1 MNVRHKRPL
10 GALGPLGILALG
22 WALALLLAPLHGAAQ
37 EAPRG
42 DIVLGQSGSFSGS
55 FAAQAEAYRDG
66 ALLYFREVNRRGGIH
81 GRKVRLVSLD
91 DLYQPELAVE
101 NTVKLIER
109 HNAFALVH
117 YTWTPTAR
125 AAIPVAAKYQ
135 VPFFAPYTG
144 ASDIYQSSS
153 PGVFT
158 VRASFRAELEMIVRH
173 VTTLGIRRIALVR
186 YTSQTGDELQAELQ
200 PLLAKYGATLVGT
213 GRMEN
218 NSARPE
224 DAVRQLAQADAQA
237 IVLGVSGS
245 DAVAFVKGYGA
256 ATGRKPPYYARSL
269 VGAGQLAEE
278 LGDQAF
284 GISVTQLV
292 PNPFKQVAEVSKE
305 YNRLL
310 RTSDLPGTKKPDYIS
325 FEGFI
330 AAKVLCEALRRAGPA
345 LTRAGFVQALS
356 ALQADLGG
364 FEVKFGPNHRN
375 GSDFVDMTMI
385 GREGRPIN

>member
-1 MNVRHKRPL
+1 MNLWRNLPVWPI
-10 GALGPLGILALG
+10 GIPALLAL
-22 WALALLLAPLHGAAQ
+22 ALLAPLHSTAQDAALK
-37 EAPRG
+37 G

-81 GRKVRLVSLD
+81 GRKIRLVSLD
-91 DLYQPELAVE
+91 DLYQPDLAAE

-117 YTWTPTAR
+117 YTWTPIAR
-125 AAIPVAAKYQ
+125 AAIPVATKYQ

-153 PGVFT
+153 PVVFT

-173 VTTLGIRRIALVR
+173 VTTLGIRKIAFVR
-186 YTSQTGDELQAELQ
+186 YTSRTGDELQAELQ
-200 PLLAKYGATLVGT
+200 PLLEKYGATLVGT
-213 GRMEN
+213 GSMEN

-224 DAVRQLAQADAQA
+224 DAVRQLATVDAQA

-245 DAVAFVKGYGA
+245 DAVAFVKDYGA
-256 ATGRKPPYYARSL
+256 VTGRKPPYYARSL
-269 VGAGQLAEE
+269 VGAGQLANE

-292 PNPFKQVAEVSKE
+292 PNPFKQVVAVSKE

-310 RTSDLPGTKKPDYIS
+310 GSAGAPAAEKPDYIS

-356 ALQADLGG
+356 TMKMDLGG
-364 FEVKFGPNHRN
+364 FEVKFSPDNRN

-385 GREGRPIN
+385 GRQGRPIN

>member
-1 MNVRHKRPL
+1 MNFRHPL
-10 GALGPLGILALG
+10 AIWRTGLLAL
-22 WALALLLAPLHGAAQ
+22 ALLAPLHGTAQ
-37 EAPRG
+37 DAPKG

-81 GRKVRLVSLD
+81 GRKIRLVSLD
-91 DLYQPELAVE
+91 DLYQPELAAE
-101 NTVKLIER
+101 NTVELIER

-125 AAIPVAAKYQ
+125 AAIPVATKYQ

-144 ASDIYQSSS
+144 ASDISASRS
-153 PGVFT
+153 PMVFT

-173 VTTLGIRRIALVR
+173 VTTLGIRKIAFVR
-186 YTSQTGDELQAELQ
+186 YTSQTGDELLAELE
-200 PLLAKYGATLVGT
+200 PLLAQYGATLVGT
-213 GRMEN
+213 GSMQN

-224 DAVRQLAQADAQA
+224 DAIRQLATVDAQA

-269 VGAGQLAEE
+269 VGAGQLADE

-284 GISVTQLV
+284 GMSVTQLV
-292 PNPFKQVAEVSKE
+292 PNPFKQVVEVSKE

-310 RTSDLPGTKKPDYIS
+310 RSADTPGAQKPDYIS

-356 ALQADLGG
+356 TMKVDLGG
-364 FEVKFGPNHRN
+364 FEVKFGADNRN

-385 GREGRPIN
+385 GRQGRPIN

>member
-1 MNVRHKRPL
+1 MNFGRKRPIWPI
-10 GALGPLGILALG
+10 GMMV
-22 WALALLLAPLHGAAQ
+22 LALLAPVHGAAQ
-37 EAPRG
+37 EALRG
-42 DIVLGQSGSFSGS
+42 EIVLGQSGSFSGS
-55 FAAQAEAYRDG
+55 FAAQAAAYRDG

-81 GRKVRLVSLD
+81 GRKIRLVSLD
-91 DLYQPELAVE
+91 DLYQPDLAVE

-109 HNAFALVH
+109 HNAFALIH
-117 YTWTPTAR
+117 YTWTPIAR
-125 AAIPVAAKYQ
+125 AAIPVATKYQ

-144 ASDIYQSSS
+144 ASDIYKSSS
-153 PGVFT
+153 PVVFT
-158 VRASFRAELEMIVRH
+158 VRASFQAELEMIVRH
-173 VTTLGIRRIALVR
+173 VTTLGIRRIAFVR
-186 YTSQTGDELQAELQ
+186 YTSKTGDELQAELQ
-200 PLLAKYGATLVGT
+200 PLLEKYGATLVGT
-213 GRMEN
+213 GSMEN

-224 DAVRQLAQADAQA
+224 DAIRQLAPVDAQA

-292 PNPFKQVAEVSKE
+292 PNPFKQVVDVSKE

-310 RTSDLPGTKKPDYIS
+310 NSADTTGAKKPDYIS

-345 LTRAGFVQALS
+345 LTRAGFLQALS
-356 ALQADLGG
+356 AMKVDLGG
-364 FEVKFGPNHRN
+364 FEVKFSPDNRN
-375 GSDFVDMTMI
+375 GSEFVDMTMI
-385 GREGRPIN
+385 GRQGRPIN

>member
-1 MNVRHKRPL
+1 MQQS
-10 GALGPLGILALG
+10 ALK
-22 WALALLLAPLHGAAQ
+22 
-37 EAPRG
+37 G

-66 ALLYFREVNRRGGIH
+66 ALLDFREINRRGGIH
-81 GRKVRLVSLD
+81 GRKIRLVSLD

-117 YTWTPTAR
+117 YTWTPIAR
-125 AAIPVAAKYQ
+125 AAIPVATKYQ

-153 PGVFT
+153 PMVFT
-158 VRASFRAELEMIVRH
+158 VRASFQAELEMIVRH
-173 VTTLGIRRIALVR
+173 VTTLGIRKIAFVR
-186 YTSQTGDELQAELQ
+186 YTSKTGDELLAELQ
-200 PLLAKYGATLVGT
+200 PLLHKHGAILAGVGS
-213 GRMEN
+213 MEN
-218 NSARPE
+218 NSAQPAE
-224 DAVRQLAQADAQA
+224 AIRQLAAVDAQA
-237 IVLGVSGS
+237 VLLGVSGS
-245 DAVAFVKGYGA
+245 DAVAFIKGFA
-256 ATGRKPPYYARSL
+256 AASGRKPPYYARSL
-269 VGAGQLAEE
+269 VGAGQLADE

-292 PNPFKQVAEVSKE
+292 PNPFKQVVEVSKE

-310 RTSDLPGTKKPDYIS
+310 RSSAGARGPMKPDYIS

-345 LTRAGFVQALS
+345 LTRAGFVQALAS
-356 ALQADLGG
+356 MKVDLGG
-364 FEVKFGPNHRN
+364 FEVKFSPDNRN
-375 GSDFVDMTMI
+375 GSDYVDMTMI
-385 GREGRPIN
+385 GRQGRPIN

>member
-1 MNVRHKRPL
+1 MTVGCSLRQTLRRWHVRL
-10 GALGPLGILALG
+10 GALVLLMPLQ
-22 WALALLLAPLHGAAQ
+22 GAAQ
-37 EAPRG
+37 DALKGE
-42 DIVLGQSGSFSGS
+42 IVLGQSGSFSGS

-66 ALLYFREVNRRGGIH
+66 ALLYFREVNRRGGVH
-81 GRKVRLVSLD
+81 GRKIRLVSLD
-91 DLYQPELAVE
+91 DLYQADLAAE

-109 HNAFALVH
+109 HNAFALTH
-117 YTWTPTAR
+117 YTWTPIAR

-144 ASDIYQSSS
+144 ASDIYRSSN
-153 PGVFT
+153 PLVFT
-158 VRASFRAELEMIVRH
+158 VRASFQAELEMIVRH
-173 VTTLGIRRIALVR
+173 VTTLGIRRIGFVR
-186 YTSQTGDELQAELQ
+186 YTSKTGDELLAELQ
-200 PLLAKYGATLVGT
+200 PLLQKYGATLAGI
-213 GRMEN
+213 GSMEN

-224 DAVRQLAQADAQA
+224 DAIRQLAAADAQA
-237 IVLGVSGS
+237 ILLGVSGT
-245 DAVAFVKGYGA
+245 DAVAFIRGFGA

-269 VGAGQLAEE
+269 VGAGQLADE
-278 LGDQAF
+278 LGDQAY

-292 PNPFKQVAEVSKE
+292 PNPFKQVVEVSKE

-310 RTSDLPGTKKPDYIS
+310 RSTGAPGAKPDYIS

-330 AAKVLCEALRRAGPA
+330 AAKVLCEALRRAGPG

-356 ALQADLGG
+356 AMTADLGG
-364 FEVKFGPNHRN
+364 YEVKFSPGHRN

>member
-1 MNVRHKRPL
+1 MTVGCSLRQTLRRWHVRL
-10 GALGPLGILALG
+10 GALVLLMPLQ
-22 WALALLLAPLHGAAQ
+22 GAAQ
-37 EAPRG
+37 DALKGE
-42 DIVLGQSGSFSGS
+42 IVLGQSGSFSGS

-66 ALLYFREVNRRGGIH
+66 ALLYFREVNRRGGVH
-81 GRKVRLVSLD
+81 GRKIRLVSLD
-91 DLYQPELAVE
+91 DLYQADLAAE

-109 HNAFALVH
+109 HNAFALTH
-117 YTWTPTAR
+117 YTWTPIAR

-144 ASDIYQSSS
+144 ASDIYRSSN
-153 PGVFT
+153 PLVFM
-158 VRASFRAELEMIVRH
+158 VRASFQTELEMIVRH
-173 VTTLGIRRIALVR
+173 VTTLGIRRIGFVR
-186 YTSQTGDELQAELQ
+186 YTSKTGDELLAELQ
-200 PLLAKYGATLVGT
+200 PLLQKYGATLAGI
-213 GRMEN
+213 GSMEN

-224 DAVRQLAQADAQA
+224 DAIRQLAAADAQA
-237 IVLGVSGS
+237 ILLGVSGT
-245 DAVAFVKGYGA
+245 DAVAFIRGFGA

-269 VGAGQLAEE
+269 VGAGQLADE
-278 LGDQAF
+278 LGDQAY

-292 PNPFKQVAEVSKE
+292 PNPFKQVVEVSKE

-310 RTSDLPGTKKPDYIS
+310 RSTGAPGAKPDYIS

-330 AAKVLCEALRRAGPA
+330 AAKVLCEALRRAGPG

-356 ALQADLGG
+356 AMTADLGG
-364 FEVKFGPNHRN
+364 YEVKFSPGHRN